1 MEFEWDPAKA
11 AANHRKHGVSF
22 IEAATV
28 FGDPLAYT
36 FPDPD
41 HSRGE
46 ARWITFGMSKGRL
59 LLVIAHVERGWL
71 KDDDC
76 NRDWCVDL
84 TFAAPDGSGKIV
96 HVFINMQQQK
106 VARVF
111 STEREVN
118 DALRSLIGVAERST
132 RPTSRR
138 TSSAPKQS
146 SSKK

>member
-1 MEFEWDPAKA
+1 MEFEWDPAKS

-59 LLVIAHVERGWL
+59 LLVIAHVERGY
-71 KDDDC
+71 
-76 NRDWCVDL
+76 RIRIISAREA
-84 TFAAPDGSGKIV
+84 TRHERKIYE
-96 HVFINMQQQK
+96 Q
-106 VARVF
+106 
-111 STEREVN
+111 
-118 DALRSLIGVAERST
+118 G
-132 RPTSRR
+132 
-138 TSSAPKQS
+138 
-146 SSKK
+146 